1 MQQVLRQ
8 EKKFL
13 IDLAQVYSLRHRLS
27 QVMAEDSHSRDGS
40 YPVRSLY
47 FDTLDD
53 TDFQDKVDG
62 TELRRKIRLRCYGA
76 DAPFAQLE
84 MKQKEGDHQLKRSL
98 RMDRFDAHRLTEGDY
113 SVLMT
118 YPDPFAAECY
128 ALMCMYCYRP
138 KAVVEYQRYAFTAKE
153 NKIRITL
160 DHNIIATESCF
171 DLFSPQLLQHS
182 VLSPHL
188 AVLEVKFNGFLLSY
202 IKDIIQSCDHSE
214 TAVSKYC
221 MSRAVSKHFAF

>member
-8 EKKFL
+8 EKKYL
-13 IDLAQVYSLRHRLS
+13 IDLPRMCSLRHRLS
-27 QVMAEDSHSRDGS
+27 QVMEEDPHSRSGS

-53 TDFQDKVDG
+53 DDYQDKIDG
-62 TELRRKIRLRCYGA
+62 VELRRKIRLRCYGA

-98 RMDRFDAHRLTEGDY
+98 RMTRADAQRLIEGDFGVLLAY
-113 SVLMT
+113 S
-118 YPDPFAAECY
+118 DPFAAECY
-128 ALMCMYCYRP
+128 ALMCTQCYRP

-160 DHNIIATESCF
+160 DHHIIATESCL
-171 DLFSPQLLQHS
+171 DIFSPQLLQNS

-202 IKDIIQSCDHSE
+202 VKDIIQSCDRSE
-214 TAVSKYC
+214 TSFSKYC
-221 MSRAVSKHFAF
+221 ISRAVSKHFTF